1 MMRKYNI
8 DNKDSNKSNGL
19 KTERLFSVII
29 CPKPSSIPI
38 RKQLY
43 SYPGLLIILKP
54 NYYE

>member
-1 MMRKYNI
+1 MRKYNI

-19 KTERLFSVII
+19 KSERLFSVII